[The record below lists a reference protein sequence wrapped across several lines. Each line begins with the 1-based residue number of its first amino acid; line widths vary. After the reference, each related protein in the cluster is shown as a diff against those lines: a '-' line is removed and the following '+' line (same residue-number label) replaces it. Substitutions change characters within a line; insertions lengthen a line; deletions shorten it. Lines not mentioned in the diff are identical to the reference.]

1 MSHDPHRS
9 LLPYGP
15 QRAIR
20 VGLGLCVMA
29 LLGLAGCATKD
40 AVFVTKTSFSV
51 LDVDATPAGISVAH
65 DRVEGYFGPRL
76 DNGHVYPVTGYFYAN
91 GSGLGREVQQ
101 VFAGGEAATVVLG
114 GTPGTPTLESCGDD
128 RDNPPLLLA
137 TGTTIGIK
145 LGFAEN
151 TVVPTSFVF
160 GYRRK
165 EVAWVPVSKTCQPSV
180 LASLDSSAKARS
192 KADEAKLEAGVGQ
205 YFATG
210 AAAVRLAT
218 DDVIRGTFRR
228 EAQKAVG
235 NVEAFNNREAAHNQ
249 LTLDI
254 VGCASKVPD
263 RNFESVV
270 TNADELGVL
279 ASAGDAAEVRKGVD
293 AKDRLGRYA
302 RLLRLRNGDEDPRTA
317 ALAIHKTKVCKLAVA
332 S

>member
-1 MSHDPHRS
+1 MMSRQLFATTRARP
-9 LLPYGP
+9 
-15 QRAIR
+15 AIR
-20 VGLGLCVMA
+20 LGLGLCATA
-29 LLGLAGCATKD
+29 LLGLTGCATKD

-76 DNGHVYPVTGYFYAN
+76 DNGHVYPVTGYFHAN
-91 GSGLGREVQQ
+91 GSGLTREVQQ

-114 GTPGTPTLESCGDD
+114 ATPGTQASGSCGDG
-128 RDNPPLLLA
+128 RDNPPLLFA

-160 GYRRK
+160 GFRRK
-165 EVAWVPVSKTCQPSV
+165 EVAWVPVSQSCQPSV
-180 LASLDSSAKARS
+180 LATLDSSATARG
-192 KADEAKLEAGVGQ
+192 KTDDPRLKAGVGQ

-218 DDVIRGTFRR
+218 DPIIRGTFQR

-235 NVEAFNNREAAHNQ
+235 NVAEFNSREAVHNQ

-254 VGCASKVPD
+254 MSCASKVPD
-263 RNFESVV
+263 SGFDSVV
-270 TNADELGVL
+270 SNADELGVL
-279 ASAGDAAEVRKGVD
+279 ASATDAAEIRKGVD
-293 AKDRLGRYA
+293 AKDRLGRYT

-317 ALAIHKTKVCKLAVA
+317 ALTVHKTRVCKLAA
-332 S
+332 TS

>member
-1 MSHDPHRS
+1 MMRRHPSASTGVHS
-9 LLPYGP
+9 I
-15 QRAIR
+15 IR
-20 VGLGLCVMA
+20 LGLGLCA
-29 LLGLAGCATKD
+29 AGLLCLTGCATKD

-51 LDVDATPAGISVAH
+51 LDADATPAGISVAH
-65 DRVEGYFGPRL
+65 DRVEGYFGPRF
-76 DNGHVYPVTGYFYAN
+76 DNGHVYPVTGYFYAS
-91 GSGLGREVQQ
+91 GSGLTRDVQQ

-114 GTPGTPTLESCGDD
+114 AEPGAPPPASCGDGRD
-128 RDNPPLLLA
+128 RPPLLFA

-151 TVVPTSFVF
+151 TILPTSFVF
-160 GYRRK
+160 GFRRK
-165 EVAWVPVSKTCQPSV
+165 EVAWVPVSKDCQPPV
-180 LASLDSSAKARS
+180 LATLDSSAQARGKAE
-192 KADEAKLEAGVGQ
+192 DPKLKAGVGQ

-218 DDVIRGTFRR
+218 DPIIRGTFQR

-235 NVEAFNNREAAHNQ
+235 NVAEFNSREAVHNQ

-263 RNFESVV
+263 TSFDSVV
-270 TNADELGVL
+270 SNADELGVL
-279 ASAGDAAEVRKGVD
+279 AATGDAAQIRAGVD

-317 ALAIHKTKVCKLAVA
+317 ALTIHKTRVCKLAVA
-332 S
+332 P